1 MKKKMV
7 SVPKR
12 PGTIFVMRSG
22 KEEIYIYMA
31 SLMENLMDVLEEE
44 GGYYDAL
51 LELSMKKTEVIVS
64 NDIPAL
70 QQITEQEQLLV
81 DQVNDVDKRRMGIM
95 EDMANV
101 MNRDVGTLTIPVLI
115 KALDARAQ
123 EQRRLS
129 EASDK
134 LKETVKAMAQI
145 NEQNRELLQ
154 SALEMV
160 EFDLNLV
167 RGLKAAPQTAEY
179 NKGAMNAGNYMAPSR
194 GGFDAKQ

>member
-12 PGTIFVMRSG
+12 LGTIFVMRSG

>member
-1 MKKKMV
+1 
-7 SVPKR
+7 
-12 PGTIFVMRSG
+12 
-22 KEEIYIYMA
+22 MA

-81 DQVNDVDKRRMGIM
+81 DRVNDVDKRRMGIM

-129 EASDK
+129 ETSDK
-134 LKETVKAMAQI
+134 LKETVKAMARI

>member
-1 MKKKMV
+1 
-7 SVPKR
+7 
-12 PGTIFVMRSG
+12 
-22 KEEIYIYMA
+22 MA

-115 KALDARAQ
+115 KA
-123 EQRRLS
+123 
-129 EASDK
+129 
-134 LKETVKAMAQI
+134 
-145 NEQNRELLQ
+145 
-154 SALEMV
+154 
-160 EFDLNLV
+160 DLMLNSKKM
-167 RGLKAAPQTAEY
+167 R
-179 NKGAMNAGNYMAPSR
+179 
-194 GGFDAKQ
+194 

>member
-1 MKKKMV
+1 M
-7 SVPKR
+7 
-12 PGTIFVMRSG
+12 
-22 KEEIYIYMA
+22 
-31 SLMENLMDVLEEE
+31 
-44 GGYYDAL
+44 
-51 LELSMKKTEVIVS
+51 
-64 NDIPAL
+64 
-70 QQITEQEQLLV
+70 
-81 DQVNDVDKRRMGIM
+81 
-95 EDMANV
+95 
-101 MNRDVGTLTIPVLI
+101 LI
-115 KALDARAQ
+115 KALDVRAQ

-134 LKETVKAMAQI
+134 LKETVKAMARI

>member
-1 MKKKMV
+1 
-7 SVPKR
+7 
-12 PGTIFVMRSG
+12 
-22 KEEIYIYMA
+22 MA

-134 LKETVKAMAQI
+134 LKETVKAMARI

-167 RGLKAAPQTAEY
+167 RG
-179 NKGAMNAGNYMAPSR
+179 
-194 GGFDAKQ
+194 

>member
-1 MKKKMV
+1 
-7 SVPKR
+7 
-12 PGTIFVMRSG
+12 
-22 KEEIYIYMA
+22 MA

-101 MNRDVGTLTIPVLI
+101 MNRDVG
-115 KALDARAQ
+115 AQ

-134 LKETVKAMAQI
+134 LKETVKAMARI

>member
-1 MKKKMV
+1 
-7 SVPKR
+7 
-12 PGTIFVMRSG
+12 
-22 KEEIYIYMA
+22 MA

-101 MNRDVGTLTIPVLI
+101 MNRDVCTLTIPVLI

-123 EQRRLS
+123 EQ
-129 EASDK
+129 
-134 LKETVKAMAQI
+134 
-145 NEQNRELLQ
+145 
-154 SALEMV
+154 
-160 EFDLNLV
+160 
-167 RGLKAAPQTAEY
+167 
-179 NKGAMNAGNYMAPSR
+179 
-194 GGFDAKQ
+194 

>member
-1 MKKKMV
+1 
-7 SVPKR
+7 
-12 PGTIFVMRSG
+12 
-22 KEEIYIYMA
+22 MA

-64 NDIPAL
+64 NDIPA
-70 QQITEQEQLLV
+70 LV

>member
-1 MKKKMV
+1 M

-12 PGTIFVMRSG
+12 PGTIFVMGSG
-22 KEEIYIYMA
+22 KEEIYTYGKSDGKFDGCIGRR
-31 SLMENLMDVLEEE
+31 

-134 LKETVKAMAQI
+134 LKETVNAMARI

>member
-1 MKKKMV
+1 
-7 SVPKR
+7 
-12 PGTIFVMRSG
+12 
-22 KEEIYIYMA
+22 MA

-101 MNRDVGTLTIPVLI
+101 MNRDVGTL
-115 KALDARAQ
+115 
-123 EQRRLS
+123 
-129 EASDK
+129 
-134 LKETVKAMAQI
+134 KETVKAMAQI

>member
-134 LKETVKAMAQI
+134 LKETVKAMARI

>member
-1 MKKKMV
+1 
-7 SVPKR
+7 
-12 PGTIFVMRSG
+12 
-22 KEEIYIYMA
+22 MA

-64 NDIPAL
+64 NDR
-70 QQITEQEQLLV
+70 
-81 DQVNDVDKRRMGIM
+81 VNDVDKRRMGIM

-134 LKETVKAMAQI
+134 LKETVKAMARI

>member
-1 MKKKMV
+1 
-7 SVPKR
+7 
-12 PGTIFVMRSG
+12 
-22 KEEIYIYMA
+22 MA

-44 GGYYDAL
+44 NGYYDSL
-51 LELSMKKTEVIVS
+51 LALSMKKKEVIVS
-64 NDIPAL
+64 NNVAAL
-70 QQITEQEQLLV
+70 QQITEQEQVLI
-81 DQVNDVDKRRMGIM
+81 DQVNSVDKRRMGIM
-95 EDMANV
+95 TDMANV
-101 MNRDVGTLTIPVLI
+101 MNRDVSTLTIPVLI
-115 KALDARAQ
+115 QALDAREQ

-134 LKETVKAMAQI
+134 LKETVRAMARI

-179 NKGAMNAGNYMAPSR
+179 NRGAMNAGNYMAPSR

>member
-1 MKKKMV
+1 MKKKTV

-22 KEEIYIYMA
+22 KEIIHMA

-44 GGYYDAL
+44 CGYYDSL
-51 LELSMKKTEVIVS
+51 LKLSMKKTEVIVS

-70 QQITEQEQLLV
+70 QQITEQEQLLI
-81 DQVNDVDKRRMGIM
+81 DQVNGVDKRRMGIM

-115 KALDARAQ
+115 QALDARPQ

-129 EASDK
+129 GASDK
-134 LKETVKAMAQI
+134 LKETVKAMARI

-179 NKGAMNAGNYMAPSR
+179 NKGALNAGNYMAPSR

>member
-1 MKKKMV
+1 
-7 SVPKR
+7 
-12 PGTIFVMRSG
+12 
-22 KEEIYIYMA
+22 MA
-31 SLMENLMDVLEEE
+31 SLMENLMDVL

-115 KALDARAQ
+115 KALDATGT
-123 EQRRLS
+123 E
-129 EASDK
+129 K
-134 LKETVKAMAQI
+134 IV
-145 NEQNRELLQ
+145 
-154 SALEMV
+154 
-160 EFDLNLV
+160 
-167 RGLKAAPQTAEY
+167 
-179 NKGAMNAGNYMAPSR
+179 
-194 GGFDAKQ
+194 

>member
-1 MKKKMV
+1 
-7 SVPKR
+7 
-12 PGTIFVMRSG
+12 
-22 KEEIYIYMA
+22 MA

-101 MNRDVGTLTIPVLI
+101 MNRDVGTLTIPELI
-115 KALDARAQ
+115 KALDVRAQ

-134 LKETVKAMAQI
+134 LKETVKAMARI

>member
-1 MKKKMV
+1 MKKKTV

-12 PGTIFVMRSG
+12 PGTVFVMKPG
-22 KEEIYIYMA
+22 KEIIHMA

-44 GGYYDAL
+44 SGYYDSL
-51 LELSMKKTEVIVS
+51 LKLSMKKTEVIVS

-70 QQITEQEQLLV
+70 QQITEQEQLLI
-81 DQVNDVDKRRMGIM
+81 DQVNNVDKRRMGIM

-101 MNRDVGTLTIPVLI
+101 MNRDVSTLTIPVLI
-115 KALDARAQ
+115 QALDARAQ

-134 LKETVKAMAQI
+134 LKETVKAMARI